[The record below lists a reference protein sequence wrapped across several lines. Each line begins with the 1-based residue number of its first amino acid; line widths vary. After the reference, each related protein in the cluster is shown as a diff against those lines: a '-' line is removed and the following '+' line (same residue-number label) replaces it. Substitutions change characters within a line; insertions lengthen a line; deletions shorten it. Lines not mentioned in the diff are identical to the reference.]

1 MQQATYRKHRMD
13 GRKRRLERSFDC
25 RISFYP
31 GVTARDAANE
41 IEACIA
47 NAVRN
52 DPFLSNMPPRI
63 EYNGFFAEGYVL
75 SEGTEAER
83 VLAGAHARSFGA
95 KLEARVAQAYVD
107 GRVFML
113 YDDCPALVYG
123 PVSEHYHGFDERVL
137 LPSVK
142 RVTAA
147 IALFIAEWC
156 GVENI

>member
-1 MQQATYRKHRMD
+1 MPAWC
-13 GRKRRLERSFDC
+13 SFDC

-41 IEACIA
+41 IEACI
-47 NAVRN
+47 NEAVHN

-83 VLAGAHARSFGA
+83 VLSGAHVRSFGN

-113 YDDCPALVYG
+113 YDNCPALVYG
-123 PVSEHYHGFDERVL
+123 PKAENYHGFDERVY
-137 LPSVK
+137 LPSVQ
-142 RVTAA
+142 RVTST
-147 IALFIAEWC
+147 IALFIAQWC
-156 GVENI
+156 GLEKV